1 MALDRDKLLKD
12 LRDYV
17 IEVSFIKVDGT
28 LRNMR
33 CTLDPRHLP
42 PRYLTEDRSQE
53 QEFHQKNPDVISCWD
68 VQNGGWRSF
77 RIDSVQYVQIID
89 GYQ

>member
-1 MALDRDKLLKD
+1 MVLNRDKILED
-12 LRDYV
+12 LRHYV

-42 PRYLTEDRSQE
+42 PQYLKEGKDEET
-53 QEFHQKNPDVISCWD
+53 EFHQKNPDVIACWD